1 MIKIGGGVVFKNY
14 FIFLCHLP
22 PSTRRRSKRGRRRVT
37 RGAVKKEKGKKKG
50 NNTVTEPIWSS
61 LFVRKHR

>member
-1 MIKIGGGVVFKNY
+1 MVGGGWWGVQKLFY
-14 FIFLCHLP
+14 FSLSFVRPHDTQSAKGP
-22 PSTRRRSKRGRRRVT
+22 PSRRRSS
-37 RGAVKKEKGKKKG
+37 KKEKGKKKKG